1 MTVAEKPFLGHGIGN
16 FASAYGM
23 AQENYFARTE
33 FTATEEQVAGSPEYA
48 FNEYLQIAVEY
59 GVLFLLVVL
68 LIISFCLWKGITEK
82 NKCVCRFDFCF
93 SFAFSSYPMQIP
105 GFAIAF
111 YFCWLLV
118 W

>member
-1 MTVAEKPFLGHGIGN
+1 MAVHYWKVSAMTVGKAILGHGIGN

-59 GVLFLLVVL
+59 G
-68 LIISFCLWKGITEK
+68 
-82 NKCVCRFDFCF
+82 
-93 SFAFSSYPMQIP
+93 
-105 GFAIAF
+105 F
-111 YFCWLLV
+111 YFYWLCC
-118 W
+118 